1 MSEIDINPYG
11 GNSRPQEGNSAAVM
25 AATDSLNS
33 HELNKM
39 NTIIEEH
46 YQKKPTMLGCQAGTL
61 TMILSEEGD
70 VRPCEILDVVL
81 GNIRNT
87 NYSLEPIWRGEL
99 ANQHRKD
106 IAESCFCTFE
116 TCVRTTMV
124 FQPKWILKTLKR
136 GVYQLR

>member
-1 MSEIDINPYG
+1 MDKY
-11 GNSRPQEGNSAAVM
+11 RR
-25 AATDSLNS
+25 ATDLLQHQERLKANGLLETMLAERAGVERS
-33 HELNKM
+33 
-39 NTIIEEH
+39 IIAEH

-87 NYSLEPIWRGEL
+87 NYELEPIWRGSL
-99 ANQHRKD
+99 AQEHRKE
-106 IAESCFCTFE
+106 IANSCFCTFE

-124 FQPKWILKTLKR
+124 FQPKWILQTLRR
-136 GVYQLR
+136 GVDQLR